1 MGDLSPYYFGGL
13 KVHLDYKLSEIDLPR
28 AKKYLN
34 LEDDFVEDDD
44 MINMFIMASKDYISS
59 YTGLSDEVLDKYS
72 SFTVACLMLVSDFYE
87 VRIVNLGGEK
97 NSAINKMLN
106 SILSMVRDLG

>member
-1 MGDLSPYYFGGL
+1 MLDLG
-13 KVHLDYKLSEIDLPR
+13 YKISEIDLYH

-34 LEDDFVEDDD
+34 LEEDFTEDDD
-44 MINMFIMASKDYISS
+44 MINMFVLASKDYISS
-59 YTGLSDEVLDKYS
+59 YTGLSFDTLDKYP

-87 VRIVNLGGEK
+87 VRVVNLGGEK
-97 NSAINKMLN
+97 NSAVNKMLT